1 LLLLFQQHRF
11 VAISLGFCFVV
22 DSFFLDKVHWWQ
34 RRVSLGR
41 GGVEMMLCVVCQCS
55 VVLFEGFWLF
65 LLYSVFLW
73 GSYCWGFAQSLFF
86 HGSEHRNKID

>member
-1 LLLLFQQHRF
+1 MSWIL
-11 VAISLGFCFVV
+11 
-22 DSFFLDKVHWWQ
+22 FFLIRYIGGKEEVF
-34 RRVSLGR
+34 LG

-55 VVLFEGFWLF
+55 VVLFEGFLLF

-73 GSYCWGFAQSLFF
+73 GSYCWASAQSLFF